1 MVNKPWNRICYSV
14 NGLNMLKLRLSM
26 LATVSVIIMVSTL
39 GLGVLLS
46 MSGNFNVLN
55 LVLLM
60 TVFNLAQWLL
70 APKLVNAM
78 YKTKRLTPEEAP
90 RLNQVVEDLSKKS
103 GIKRPQLMISNLSMS
118 NAFAY
123 GSPLTGNFVAVT
135 KGLLNNLNADE
146 VEAIIGH
153 EIGHI
158 KHRDVQVMMFVS
170 FLPSIFY
177 LIARSTMFRGLYG
190 GRNNRNSGSSALL
203 GGASMLIY
211 FVLLLF
217 SLRLSRLREYY
228 ADQHSSEIVQD
239 GASHLSSGLAK
250 ITASTK
256 SMHNRGGAS
265 SFSGYKSLFISD
277 PDRASRDAA
286 ELYQSGLMGDDDLVH
301 GIMTRRLSMM
311 EKLGELFSTHPNI
324 VKRLRAL
331 ST

>member
-1 MVNKPWNRICYSV
+1 
-14 NGLNMLKLRLSM
+14 MLKLRLSM
-26 LATVSVIIMVSTL
+26 LGTVSVIIAVSTL
-39 GLGVLLS
+39 GLGLILS
-46 MSGNFNVLN
+46 MTGQFNVLN
-55 LVLLM
+55 LVILM

-78 YKTKRLTPEEAP
+78 YKTKKLAPEEAP
-90 RLNQVVEDLSKKS
+90 RLNQVVKDLSNKS
-103 GIKRPQLMISNLSMS
+103 NIKTPQLMISNLSIP

-135 KGLLNNLNADE
+135 KGLLNTLNADE
-146 VEAIIGH
+146 VEAVIGH

-190 GRNNRNSGSSALL
+190 GRDRRNGGSSALL
-203 GGASMLIY
+203 GGASMIIY

-217 SLRLSRLREYY
+217 SMRLSRLREYY
-228 ADQHSSEIVQD
+228 ADQHSSKIVQN

-250 ITASTK
+250 ITTSTT
-256 SMHNRGGAS
+256 SMTNKMRS
-265 SFSGYKSLFISD
+265 PSFSGYKSLFISD
-277 PDRASRDAA
+277 PDRAGQDTAQ
-286 ELYQSGLMGDDDLVH
+286 LYQSGLMRGDNLVSS
-301 GIMTRRLSMM
+301 IMERRLTSL
-311 EKLGELFSTHPNI
+311 EKLGELLSTHPNI

>member
-1 MVNKPWNRICYSV
+1 
-14 NGLNMLKLRLSM
+14 MLKLRLSM
-26 LATVSVIIMVSTL
+26 LGTVSVIIAVSTL
-39 GLGVLLS
+39 GLGLILS
-46 MSGNFNVLN
+46 MTGQFNVLN
-55 LVLLM
+55 LVILM

-78 YKTKRLTPEEAP
+78 YKTKKLAPEEAP
-90 RLNQVVEDLSKKS
+90 RLNQVVKDLSNKS
-103 GIKRPQLMISNLSMS
+103 NIKTPQLMISNLSIP

-135 KGLLNNLNADE
+135 KGLLNTLNADE
-146 VEAIIGH
+146 VEAVIGH

-190 GRNNRNSGSSALL
+190 GRDRRNGGSSALL
-203 GGASMLIY
+203 GGASMIIY

-217 SLRLSRLREYY
+217 SMRLSRLREYY
-228 ADQHSSEIVQD
+228 ADQHSSKIVQN

-250 ITASTK
+250 ITTSTT
-256 SMHNRGGAS
+256 SMTNKMRS
-265 SFSGYKSLFISD
+265 PSFSGYKSLFISD
-277 PDRASRDAA
+277 PDRAGQDTAQ
-286 ELYQSGLMGDDDLVH
+286 LYQSGLMRGDNLVSS
-301 GIMTRRLSMM
+301 IMERRLTSL
-311 EKLGELFSTHPNI
+311 EKLGELLSTHPNI
-324 VKRLRAL
+324 VRRLRAL